1 MNQELYKRYEISKLE
16 ALWCHIIRMVRGT
29 NRCPHFIL
37 KKSRKRYGKKDNL
50 GRYFFARYCKIEVDK
65 FTYGYEFM
73 DNPNVLSIGKF
84 CSIGAGQTI
93 VPNDHRMDWVTTSP
107 IASLK
112 EFSFTDKNYMEDYCS
127 AESRKITIGND
138 VWIGANCIIF
148 EGVNISDGAVIAAGS
163 IVRKDVPPYA
173 VIGGVDRLLKYRFRK
188 DIIEKLLAIQWWNW
202 DDDKIK
208 ENIVLM
214 QDAEKFVKKF
224 S

>member
-1 MNQELYKRYEISKLE
+1 MSLHKQYQITYLE
-16 ALWCHIIRMVRGT
+16 AVYCKLIRILRGST
-29 NRCPHFIL
+29 KCL
-37 KKSRKRYGKKDNL
+37 KCIKRRSKQKYGRKDNL
-50 GRYFFARYCKIEVDK
+50 SRYFWHK
-65 FTYGYEFM
+65 FKNIPIGIFSYGYEYV
-73 DNPNVLSIGKF
+73 DSTTIHSIGAF
-84 CSIGAGQTI
+84 CSIAPGQTI

-107 IASLK
+107 IVSLK
-112 EFSFTDKNYMEDYCS
+112 EFSFTDKNYMEDYCP